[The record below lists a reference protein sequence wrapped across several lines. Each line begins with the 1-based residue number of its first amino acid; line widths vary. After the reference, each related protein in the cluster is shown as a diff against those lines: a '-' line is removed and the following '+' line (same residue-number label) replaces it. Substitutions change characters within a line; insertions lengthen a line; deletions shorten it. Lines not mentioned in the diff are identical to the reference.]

1 MMLFWEQRRKKIQKN
16 VVSRTDL
23 LHIKSKLII
32 LTKEKKW
39 IAAAVLEVVSGVRKV
54 AKLFFQKIQSDMLLR
69 KELLPRSDGNRISD
83 ELRRP
88 HGLSRGDSWAE
99 HAFGQKHDD
108 WRVVQDASKTP
119 FSAREVELRIH
130 CESKRKYRADLS
142 SDSRKW
148 KTSWPI

>member
-1 MMLFWEQRRKKIQKN
+1 MMLFWEQRRKKYKKALSLERICCM
-16 VVSRTDL
+16 
-23 LHIKSKLII
+23 KSKLII

-69 KELLPRSDGNRISD
+69 KELLPRSDGNRISN
-83 ELRRP
+83 ELRRA
-88 HGLSRGDSWAE
+88 HGLPRGDSWAE

-108 WRVVQDASKTP
+108 RRVVQDASKTL
-119 FSAREVELRIH
+119 FSAGEVELRIH